1 MSEACAAIEP
11 YCRLVCTVDGEYDG
25 ACRVTVECG
34 EPECQE
40 GSAESSPPRRRRE
53 AEVDEFDRLAV
64 GTTVEEEDA
73 GRNAVDSKDMPPVR
87 LAGSGCEVAGQNVGR
102 LAKSREPGTILRD
115 IIDSSRSS
123 KINNYF
129 VFLRA

>member
-53 AEVDEFDRLAV
+53 AVID
-64 GTTVEEEDA
+64 DA
-73 GRNAVDSKDMPPVR
+73 GR
-87 LAGSGCEVAGQNVGR
+87 
-102 LAKSREPGTILRD
+102 EPGGIVVRQ
-115 IIDSSRSS
+115 
-123 KINNYF
+123 Y
-129 VFLRA
+129 VARAQR